1 MYSFD
6 IVNTSHLTCLLTMY
20 RQNCKNGLF
29 ILFFIFIIK
38 HKNEEKKGRVSLCLE
53 QISVHYMYILF
64 VSRQICKYM
73 IN

>member
-38 HKNEEKKGRVSLCLE
+38 HKNEEKKEEFHCVKSE
-53 QISVHYMYILF
+53 
-64 VSRQICKYM
+64 
-73 IN
+73 